1 MGTVVLFLSLCYPP
15 LSIVRPFDE
24 LYERALSDLE
34 ASEQLFE
41 VIPKLAKF
49 AHWCDAPAVLD
60 RLQYVVV
67 QLKNKSAFRYSE
79 SFYVA
84 FFALEDVGRVTP
96 YDTSNDVKVIEC
108 FPHIF
113 IELDDEKRN
122 RFAGHALRMFQSFL
136 GRPMFQ
142 VLKKGSDD
150 QSSYEFRICD
160 RLAKVTGLAR
170 YLLKFHPGPRRSVA
184 TQTDDAPVKQ
194 LWSQ

>member
-67 QLKNKSAFRYSE
+67 QIKNRSGFRTSKSF
-79 SFYVA
+79 FVA
-84 FFALEDVGRVTP
+84 VFK
-96 YDTSNDVKVIEC
+96 SN
-108 FPHIF
+108 
-113 IELDDEKRN
+113 
-122 RFAGHALRMFQSFL
+122 
-136 GRPMFQ
+136 
-142 VLKKGSDD
+142 
-150 QSSYEFRICD
+150 
-160 RLAKVTGLAR
+160 
-170 YLLKFHPGPRRSVA
+170 
-184 TQTDDAPVKQ
+184 
-194 LWSQ
+194 